1 MRGAAGGRRPPGVER
16 RRRRQGVVFVAGLA
30 LGGCAVGPNFHHP
43 AEPAT
48 DHYTVQPLPAAP
60 TTKATPAAPAAAAAP
75 STPEASAAP
84 AAPTAPTAPAA
95 PTAPTAP
102 TAPARADDTAAI
114 DRPGQQF
121 VVGQDLPP
129 DWWKRFGSRELD
141 ALVDKALHANPNVQ
155 AAEASLRQANE
166 YVAAQRG
173 AYFPTV
179 QASFAGSRNRNA
191 VQVLAPTLTS
201 GAATFNLFTPQLSV
215 SYVPDLLGGNRRQV
229 EALQAQADA
238 SRFEYDAAY
247 ITLAANVVSAA
258 VQEAGLRAQ
267 IEATQQ
273 VIALEVE
280 SLAVMRR
287 ELELGAIAESD
298 VLAQE
303 AALAQVEATLPP
315 LQKSLD
321 QQHDML
327 AALTGQLPSETPV
340 SDIRLDQLTLPM
352 AIPIGVPAQLVERR
366 PDVRAAEAQLH
377 AATAEVGV
385 AMANMLPQ
393 ITLTAALG
401 NTSTN
406 LSSLFS
412 SATEFWSAGAS
423 LTQTLFAGGTLYH
436 RERAARAGLDVAGA
450 QYRAAVLTAFQNVA
464 DSLRALAADQ
474 DEVQA
479 EDHAYD
485 ASLASLQIARR
496 QVELGAVSY
505 LALLNAQ
512 QTYQQAV
519 IGRAQAL
526 ANRYAD
532 TAALF
537 EALGGSAPGE

>member
-1 MRGAAGGRRPPGVER
+1 LTV
-16 RRRRQGVVFVAGLA
+16 LA
-30 LGGCAVGPNFHHP
+30 LSGCAVGPNFHHP

-48 DHYTVQPLPAAP
+48 DRYTSQPLPA
-60 TTKATPAAPAAAAAP
+60 TPAASTTPDEPAG
-75 STPEASAAP
+75 
-84 AAPTAPTAPAA
+84 
-95 PTAPTAP
+95 
-102 TAPARADDTAAI
+102 I
-114 DRPGQQF
+114 DRPAQQF
-121 VVGQDLPP
+121 VVGQNSPP
-129 DWWKRFGSRELD
+129 DWWRGFGSSELD
-141 ALVDKALHANPNVQ
+141 ALVDKALHANPTVQ

-179 QASFAGSRNRNA
+179 QASLSASKNRNA
-191 VQVLAPTLTS
+191 VQVLAPTLAS
-201 GAATFNLFTPQLSV
+201 GVATFNLYTPQLTV

-229 EALQAQADA
+229 ESLQAQADA

-247 ITLAANVVSAA
+247 ITLAANVVSTAI
-258 VQEAGLRAQ
+258 QEAGLRAQ

-273 VIALEVE
+273 VIALEGE

-287 ELELGAIAESD
+287 ELELGAIAEAD

-303 AALAQVEATLPP
+303 AAVAQVEATLPP

-327 AALTGQLPSETPV
+327 AALTGQLPSEAPV
-340 SDIRLDQLTLPM
+340 SEIKLDQLTLPM
-352 AIPIGVPAQLVERR
+352 AIPVGVPAQLIERR

-385 AMANMLPQ
+385 AIANMLPQ
-393 ITLTAALG
+393 ITLTGAIG
-401 NTSTN
+401 NASTDI
-406 LSSLFS
+406 SSLFT

-436 RERAARAGLDVAGA
+436 RERAARAGLDMAGA

-479 EDHAYD
+479 EDHAYS
-485 ASLASLQIARR
+485 ASLASLNIARQ
-496 QVELGAVSY
+496 QVDLGAVSY
-505 LALLNAQ
+505 LVLLNAQ
-512 QTYQQAV
+512 QAYQQAV

-532 TAALF
+532 TAALYQ
-537 EALGGSAPGE
+537 ALGGSAPATGL

>member
-1 MRGAAGGRRPPGVER
+1 MRTATRRLRWPGPGRRSLRHRLACLTV
-16 RRRRQGVVFVAGLA
+16 LA
-30 LGGCAVGPNFHHP
+30 LSDCAVGPNFHHP
-43 AEPAT
+43 ANPAT
-48 DHYTVQPLPAAP
+48 DRYTAQPLPAAP
-60 TTKATPAAPAAAAAP
+60 AASVTPDEPAG
-75 STPEASAAP
+75 
-84 AAPTAPTAPAA
+84 
-95 PTAPTAP
+95 
-102 TAPARADDTAAI
+102 I
-114 DRPGQQF
+114 DRPAQQF
-121 VVGQDLPP
+121 VVGQNSPA
-129 DWWKRFGSRELD
+129 DWWKGFGSSELD
-141 ALVDKALHANPNVQ
+141 ALVDKALHANPTVQ

-179 QASFAGSRNRNA
+179 QASLSASKNRNA

-201 GAATFNLFTPQLSV
+201 GVATFNLYTPQLTV

-229 EALQAQADA
+229 ESLQAQADA

-247 ITLAANVVSAA
+247 ITLAANLVSTAI
-258 VQEAGLRAQ
+258 QEAGLRAQ

-273 VIALEVE
+273 VIALERE
-280 SLAVMRR
+280 SLSVMRR
-287 ELELGAIAESD
+287 ELELGAVAEAD

-303 AALAQVEATLPP
+303 AALAQVESTLPP
-315 LQKSLD
+315 FQKSLD

-327 AALTGQLPSETPV
+327 AALTGQLPSEAPV
-340 SDIRLDQLTLPM
+340 SEIKLNQLRLPM
-352 AIPIGVPAQLVERR
+352 TIPVGVPAQLVERR

-385 AMANMLPQ
+385 SIANMLPQ
-393 ITLTAALG
+393 ITLTGAIG
-401 NTSTN
+401 NASTSI
-406 LSSLFS
+406 SSLFT

-436 RERAARAGLDVAGA
+436 RERAARAGLDAAGA

-479 EDHAYD
+479 EDHAYS
-485 ASLASLQIARR
+485 ASLESLNIARQ
-496 QVELGAVSY
+496 QVNLGAVGY

-512 QTYQQAV
+512 QTYQQAI

-526 ANRYAD
+526 TNRYAD
-532 TAALF
+532 TAALYQ
-537 EALGGSAPGE
+537 ALGGSAPATPL